1 MNIIKA
7 IKKEFQI
14 SKEVEKKL
22 SYVGLHTEQ
31 NQERLEFSQ
40 AEYIQKLNGKVE
52 NEKGKQ
58 ERPNEEQ
65 SMIKQLVWVAGQ
77 THPD

>member
-22 SYVGLHTEQ
+22 SYVGLYTEQ